1 MQQLRI
7 ITLACLAMIAFAGN
21 SLLCRIAL
29 KQTSIDP
36 ASFTTIRLLSGAVIL
51 FLIVSLTQQ
60 KAATTKQTA
69 GSWLSASA
77 LFVYMVTFS
86 FAFTTTTASV
96 GSLILFGAVQTTMIV
111 YAIIKGQRLSKI
123 QGLGLVLAYIGLITL
138 FLPDISNNQRT
149 DANILGP
156 LLMLV
161 SGIAWGI
168 YSLMGQ
174 NTRSPILVTKNNF
187 VRATL
192 FALIISMLMLS
203 QARLGI
209 NGVVLAIASGAVTS
223 GIGYAI
229 WYSVLHH
236 LKISTAAV
244 IQLSVPVIAAV
255 GGFLI
260 LDESITLYFIFSSG
274 LILGG
279 TALVILN
286 QQHQQ

>member
-60 KAATTKQTA
+60 KAATTKQIA

-260 LDESITLYFIFSSG
+260 LDESITLYFILSSG

-286 QQHQQ
+286 QQ